1 MERYSYEASDTF
13 LNVATIPI
21 SDHPGQE
28 FHALPYW
35 SSKLADLQRVG
46 AVAQKSRKNPWYL

>member
-35 SSKLADLQRVG
+35 SSKLHVLNSFQCFQFKCDYNVL
-46 AVAQKSRKNPWYL
+46 